1 MNAKSKI
8 YYFRLAISSLVG
20 LLSGLINLGPLEGLS
35 LFLLTYFL
43 VTPISLRLWG
53 RDLREMGLMKIY
65 REGLGSSILALLLV
79 WTLAINLVGL
89 GVPMYV
95 VRTGQSG
102 IFPLQTVEGRV
113 IGPNEASLVGYN
125 AVLLNLTNDNKIE
138 DMLVGTYAKDLGNYV
153 EVNLRRTRVVLY
165 KNGTVLIEGT
175 YSLSDSTDMKRLHKI
190 FGNITLY
197 RNGTLL
203 LNSTTLVPGGSSTIK
218 LGEAS
223 IEISYLSKGII
234 TLKTTALANENSISF
249 PADAFISKIVR
260 KDGYIYIFD
269 ALKPSWRTRTARV
282 DDSYIIVLPPR

>member
-79 WTLAINLVGL
+79 WTLVINLVGP

-95 VRTGQSG
+95 VRAGQSG
-102 IFPLQTVEGRV
+102 IFPLQTMEDRV

-125 AVLLNLTNDNKIE
+125 AVLLNLTTDNKIE

-165 KNGTVLIEGT
+165 KNNTVLIEGT
-175 YSLSDSTDMKRLHKI
+175 YSLSDSTDMKRLHKV

-203 LNSTTLVPGGSSTIK
+203 LNSTTLVPGDSSTIK
-218 LGEAS
+218 LGKAS
-223 IEISYLSKGII
+223 IEVSYLSTGII
-234 TLKTTALANENSISF
+234 TLKTTALANENNISF

>member
-79 WTLAINLVGL
+79 WTLAINLVGP

-223 IEISYLSKGII
+223 IEVSYLSKGII
-234 TLKTTALANENSISF
+234 TLKTTALANENNISF

>member
-79 WTLAINLVGL
+79 WTLAINLVGP

-138 DMLVGTYAKDLGNYV
+138 DMLVGTYAKDLGNHV

-223 IEISYLSKGII
+223 IEVSYLSKGII
-234 TLKTTALANENSISF
+234 TLKTTALANENNISF

>member
-53 RDLREMGLMKIY
+53 RDLRETGLMKIY

-79 WTLAINLVGL
+79 WTLAINLVGP

-102 IFPLQTVEGRV
+102 IFPLQTMEGRV

-223 IEISYLSKGII
+223 IEVSYLSKGII
-234 TLKTTALANENSISF
+234 TLKTTALANENNISF